1 MKNVILKIAGNV
13 KVGKDLY
20 LMRLEGDTKEIKNP
34 GEVIN
39 ILLPGHYL
47 RRPISVCDFDIDH
60 VDILFKVLGH
70 GTKEMADYE
79 VVKTLDC

>member
-34 GEVIN
+34 GEYIKITN
-39 ILLPGHYL
+39 
-47 RRPISVCDFDIDH
+47 RNRSS
-60 VDILFKVLGH
+60 
-70 GTKEMADYE
+70 
-79 VVKTLDC
+79 

>member
-34 GEVIN
+34 GEFIN

-47 RRPISVCDFDIDH
+47 RRPISVCDFDMHI
-60 VDILFKVLGH
+60 IIIYLINS
-70 GTKEMADYE
+70 
-79 VVKTLDC
+79 VKGSLNYLAKF